1 MAVKL
6 VKMMKRKSGGRT
18 SREVETDMYTLPERT
33 QPTHKDLLYGT
44 GDSAQYSVTAYPGK
58 ESKKEWTHM

>member
-1 MAVKL
+1 MF
-6 VKMMKRKSGGRT
+6 
-18 SREVETDMYTLPERT
+18 SREKGLGRKGIDWEVATDMYTLPERT

>member
-1 MAVKL
+1 MLKG
-6 VKMMKRKSGGRT
+6 KTGGRI
-18 SREVETDMYTLPERT
+18 SWEVVTDMYTLPNIT

-44 GDSAQYSVTAYPGK
+44 GDSAQHSVTAYPGK

>member
-1 MAVKL
+1 
-6 VKMMKRKSGGRT
+6 MMKGKTRGRT
-18 SREVETDMYTLPERT
+18 SWEAATDMYPLPDRT
-33 QPTHKDLLYGT
+33 QPTHKDLLHGT